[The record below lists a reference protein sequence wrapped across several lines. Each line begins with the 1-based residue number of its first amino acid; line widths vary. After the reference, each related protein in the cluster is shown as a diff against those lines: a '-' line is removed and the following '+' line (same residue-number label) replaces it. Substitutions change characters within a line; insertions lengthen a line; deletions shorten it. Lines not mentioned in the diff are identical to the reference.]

1 MGDTEEATE
10 EATEEVVEEEVE
22 EEEVTAEGEE
32 ETAEDG
38 EDKENKKEKK
48 RKGANYITTHPE
60 QFSNFLLYE
69 IKNDYLRA
77 NLSQN
82 MNKERRNSLLK
93 NAKKGNKKDLA
104 RARQKRAQLCLDA
117 IVSYGPTEYRNCSA
131 LALMSA
137 SHTFRE
143 AICQHRKNVSFGNKE
158 DQPERSHHV
167 MMKLDDAMPQHAIR
181 SILKWAHTGDLQLTA
196 KNFEDIVGVTLFLRI
211 KLLRQMLVKLAR
223 EVGIKFIPV
232 PANERTIERRKKMG
246 KKDLPNGLEEPEL
259 EEGEEPLPEDAPV
272 VEGKA
277 VLETVKTWGKLTYI
291 NEIPGASGKKKQQQ
305 KKKAKKEVVE
315 EESQS
320 PKKGRNQSQN
330 RKRGAN
336 KQQSQDE
343 PVDAK
348 KARKTPVKR
357 ENTRNDNRND
367 NRNDDRNNF
376 SKGGQNNNNNRG
388 RQHNN
393 NRPTNVYRQNQNPA
407 FQQQQMY
414 QQQPQV
420 VYYQAAYPGAP
431 PPQQYGMPAMHQ
443 PPQQAPRHQQ
453 GYYGGQ

>member
-1 MGDTEEATE
+1 MG
-10 EATEEVVEEEVE
+10 
-22 EEEVTAEGEE
+22 
-32 ETAEDG
+32 
-38 EDKENKKEKK
+38 
-48 RKGANYITTHPE
+48 
-60 QFSNFLLYE
+60 
-69 IKNDYLRA
+69 
-77 NLSQN
+77 
-82 MNKERRNSLLK
+82 
-93 NAKKGNKKDLA
+93 
-104 RARQKRAQLCLDA
+104 
-117 IVSYGPTEYRNCSA
+117 
-131 LALMSA
+131 

-223 EVGIKFIPV
+223 KVGIKFIPV

-305 KKKAKKEVVE
+305 QQQKKKAKKEVVE

-367 NRNDDRNNF
+367 NRNNDRNNF

-443 PPQQAPRHQQ
+443 PPQQTPRHQQ

>member
-1 MGDTEEATE
+1 MG
-10 EATEEVVEEEVE
+10 
-22 EEEVTAEGEE
+22 
-32 ETAEDG
+32 
-38 EDKENKKEKK
+38 
-48 RKGANYITTHPE
+48 
-60 QFSNFLLYE
+60 
-69 IKNDYLRA
+69 
-77 NLSQN
+77 
-82 MNKERRNSLLK
+82 
-93 NAKKGNKKDLA
+93 
-104 RARQKRAQLCLDA
+104 
-117 IVSYGPTEYRNCSA
+117 
-131 LALMSA
+131 

-223 EVGIKFIPV
+223 KVGIKFIPV

-305 KKKAKKEVVE
+305 QQQKKKAKKEVVE

-357 ENTRNDNRND
+357 ENTRND

-443 PPQQAPRHQQ
+443 PPQQAPRHHKATTAVSDASNTYFDQLIIP
-453 GYYGGQ
+453 

>member
-1 MGDTEEATE
+1 MG
-10 EATEEVVEEEVE
+10 
-22 EEEVTAEGEE
+22 
-32 ETAEDG
+32 
-38 EDKENKKEKK
+38 
-48 RKGANYITTHPE
+48 
-60 QFSNFLLYE
+60 
-69 IKNDYLRA
+69 A

-104 RARQKRAQLCLDA
+104 RARQKRAQLCLDV

-131 LALMSA
+131 LALMAA

-158 DQPERSHHV
+158 DQPERSHHG
-167 MMKLDDAMPQHAIR
+167 MMKLDDAMPQHAVR

-223 EVGIKFIPV
+223 KVGIKFIPV

-272 VEGKA
+272 VEGKT
-277 VLETVKTWGKLTYI
+277 VLEKVKTWEKLTYI
-291 NEIPGASGKKKQQQ
+291 NEIPGAGGKKKQQQ

-315 EESQS
+315 EETQS
-320 PKKGRNQSQN
+320 PKKGRNQ
-330 RKRGAN
+330 
-336 KQQSQDE
+336 
-343 PVDAK
+343 
-348 KARKTPVKR
+348 
-357 ENTRNDNRND
+357 NDNKN
-367 NRNDDRNNF
+367 NDRNNF
-376 SKGGQNNNNNRG
+376 SKGGRNNNNNRG

-393 NRPTNVYRQNQNPA
+393 NRPTNVYRQNQTPA
-407 FQQQQMY
+407 FQQQPIY

-431 PPQQYGMPAMHQ
+431 PPQ
-443 PPQQAPRHQQ
+443 
-453 GYYGGQ
+453 

>member
-1 MGDTEEATE
+1 
-10 EATEEVVEEEVE
+10 
-22 EEEVTAEGEE
+22 
-32 ETAEDG
+32 
-38 EDKENKKEKK
+38 
-48 RKGANYITTHPE
+48 
-60 QFSNFLLYE
+60 
-69 IKNDYLRA
+69 
-77 NLSQN
+77 
-82 MNKERRNSLLK
+82 
-93 NAKKGNKKDLA
+93 
-104 RARQKRAQLCLDA
+104 
-117 IVSYGPTEYRNCSA
+117 
-131 LALMSA
+131 
-137 SHTFRE
+137 
-143 AICQHRKNVSFGNKE
+143 
-158 DQPERSHHV
+158 
-167 MMKLDDAMPQHAIR
+167 MKLDDAMPQHAIR

-223 EVGIKFIPV
+223 KVGIKFIPV

-272 VEGKA
+272 VEGKT
-277 VLETVKTWGKLTYI
+277 VLEKVKTWEKLTYI
-291 NEIPGASGKKKQQQ
+291 NEIPGAGGKKKQQQ

-320 PKKGRNQSQN
+320 PKK
-330 RKRGAN
+330 
-336 KQQSQDE
+336 
-343 PVDAK
+343 
-348 KARKTPVKR
+348 ARKTPVKR
-357 ENTRNDNRND
+357 ENNRND
-367 NRNDDRNNF
+367 NKNNDRNNF

-393 NRPTNVYRQNQNPA
+393 NRPTNVYSQNQTPA
-407 FQQQQMY
+407 FQQQPIY

-431 PPQQYGMPAMHQ
+431 PPQAYGMAPMHQ